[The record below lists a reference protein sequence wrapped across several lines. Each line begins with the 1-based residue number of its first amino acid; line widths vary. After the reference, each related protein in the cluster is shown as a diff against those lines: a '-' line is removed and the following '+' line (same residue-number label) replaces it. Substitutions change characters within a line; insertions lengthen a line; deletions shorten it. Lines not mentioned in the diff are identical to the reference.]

1 MIGVDPPATAEGDEC
16 GIVACGLGRD
26 GIACVLGDHSEGGL
40 SPEQCARKVAGAAE
54 RWKADRIGAEG
65 NQGGEMVE
73 SVLRGSGLRLPVKRV
88 HATLSKVRRAEPIAA
103 FFETGDARLAGR
115 FPDLEDQLAHLVVG
129 GAWQGPTR
137 SPDRA
142 DAMIWAM
149 TELLLGP
156 ERAEPRIRRL

>member
-1 MIGVDPPATAEGDEC
+1 MSNGWYTNGWIGSGSARRPGDEC
-16 GIVACGLGRD
+16 SI
-26 GIACVLGDHSEGGL
+26 
-40 SPEQCARKVAGAAE
+40 
-54 RWKADRIGAEG
+54 
-65 NQGGEMVE
+65 
-73 SVLRGSGLRLPVKRV
+73 LRGAGLRLPVRRV

-103 FFETGDARLAGR
+103 FFETGDAKLAGS

-129 GAWQGPTR
+129 GDWQGPTP

-156 ERAEPRIRRL
+156 LSPEPRIRSL